1 MSGRHASAAQGEPTP
16 SALILSGGGA
26 RAAYQVGS
34 LRAIAHILG
43 RHKRSP
49 FPIICGTSAGAI
61 NAAMLAVHADDFRR
75 GVARL
80 LRLWRK
86 LRIADVY
93 LSDMPSL
100 SRLGLRWL
108 ASVATGRKA
117 PANAMSMLD
126 NSPLRALLAREVDFA
141 QIGRHAKTGDLT
153 ALTINATSYRSGQ
166 SVTFV
171 EGNGGA
177 RTWTRVRRHAEITT
191 IGVDHLMASIAIPFI
206 FPATRI
212 GGDYFMDG
220 SVRQIAPLAPA
231 LHLGARRLFVLAVGH
246 FFGGSSRAPKD
257 SPAYPSFAQTASH
270 ALSSIFLDNLAADIE
285 RLVAVNRLIDLMSR
299 EEALSAGADVGHV
312 DALLMA
318 PSIDIGARALDYA
331 TLLPAGVRTLL
342 RGLGALQESGSTL
355 MSYLLF
361 DRHFCRLLIRQGYA
375 DAMSRKHEIDAFLSG
390 DHVSNVVLPSHL
402 LQ

>member
-1 MSGRHASAAQGEPTP
+1 MNDRLASQPHGEPTP

-34 LRAIAHILG
+34 LRAIAHIVG
-43 RHKRSP
+43 RGKRSP
-49 FPIICGTSAGAI
+49 FPVICGTSAGAI

-86 LRIADVY
+86 LSISDVY

-108 ASVATGRKA
+108 ASVATGRK
-117 PANAMSMLD
+117 PSSNALSMLD
-126 NSPLRALLAREVDFA
+126 NSPLRKLIEREVDFDGIA
-141 QIGRHAKTGDLT
+141 RRTREGDLS
-153 ALTINATSYRSGQ
+153 ALTINATSYRTGQ
-166 SVTFV
+166 SVTFIQGRGTEQAWV
-171 EGNGGA
+171 
-177 RTWTRVRRHAEITT
+177 RVRRHAELTT

-206 FPATRI
+206 FPAARI
-212 GGDYFMDG
+212 GDDYYMDG

-231 LHLGARRLFVLAVGH
+231 LHLGARRLFVLAVGQ
-246 FFGGSSRAPKD
+246 FFGGTAKPTQHL
-257 SPAYPSFAQTASH
+257 PAYPSFAQTASH
-270 ALSSIFLDNLAADIE
+270 ALSSVFLDNLAADLE
-285 RLVAVNRLIDLMSR
+285 RLAAVNRLIDQMSR
-299 EEALSAGADVGHV
+299 ETALAAGADVGHV

-331 TLLPAGVRTLL
+331 PLLPAGVRTLL
-342 RGLGALQESGSTL
+342 RGLGAMQESGSTL

-361 DRHFCRLLIRQGYA
+361 DRHFCRLLIRQGFA
-375 DAMSRKHEIDAFLSG
+375 DAMARRDDIDAFLQG
-390 DHVSNVVLPSHL
+390 GRVGNIVLPMHH
-402 LQ
+402 

>member
-1 MSGRHASAAQGEPTP
+1 MNARAPDPEASAPA
-16 SALILSGGGA
+16 ALILSGGGA

-34 LRAIAHILG
+34 LRAVAHIAG
-43 RHKRSP
+43 RRRHTP

-61 NAAMLAVHADDFRR
+61 NAAMLAAHADDFRR

-93 LSDMPSL
+93 MSDMPSL

-108 ASVATGRKA
+108 ASIATGRKP

-126 NSPLRALLAREVDFA
+126 NSPLRALLQREVDFA
-141 QIGRHAKTGDLT
+141 KIRDRAREGSLI

-166 SVTFV
+166 SVTFI

-177 RTWTRVRRHAEITT
+177 RTWVRVRRRAELAS

-206 FPATRI
+206 FPAARI
-212 GGDYFMDG
+212 GDDYFMDG

-231 LHLGARRLFVLAVGH
+231 LHLGAQRLLVLAVGH
-246 FFGGSSRAPKD
+246 FFGGSNKVPHEM
-257 SPAYPSFAQTASH
+257 PAYPSFAQTASH
-270 ALSSIFLDNLAADIE
+270 ALSSIFLDNLAADLE
-285 RLVAVNRLIDLMSR
+285 RLVAVNRLINLTSR
-299 EEALSAGADVGHV
+299 EQALGAGADVGHV
-312 DALLMA
+312 DALLLA
-318 PSIDIGARALDYA
+318 PSIDIGERALDYA
-331 TLLPAGVRTLL
+331 PLLPTGVRTLL
-342 RGLGALQESGSTL
+342 RGLGAMQQSGSTL

-361 DRHFCRLLIRQGYA
+361 DRQFCRLLIRQGYA
-375 DAMSRKHEIDAFLSG
+375 DAMARRAEIAEFLEG
-390 DHVSNVVLPSHL
+390 RRIPNLALPSHL

>member
-1 MSGRHASAAQGEPTP
+1 MNDARGAHRGGGEPTP

-34 LRAIAHILG
+34 LRAIAHIVG

-49 FPIICGTSAGAI
+49 FPVICGTSAGAI

-108 ASVATGRKA
+108 AAVATGRKA

-126 NSPLRALLAREVDFA
+126 NSPLRKLIEREIDFSRIA
-141 QIGRHAKTGDLT
+141 QRTRDGDLT
-153 ALTINATSYRSGQ
+153 ALTINATSYRNGQ
-166 SVTFV
+166 SVTFIQ
-171 EGNGGA
+171 GA
-177 RTWTRVRRHAEITT
+177 GHEQRWVRVRRHAELTA

-206 FPATRI
+206 FPAARI
-212 GGDYFMDG
+212 GDDYFMDG

-231 LHLGARRLFVLAVGH
+231 LHLGARRLFVLAVGQ
-246 FFGGSSRAPKD
+246 FFGGMTQPTAQL
-257 SPAYPSFAQTASH
+257 PAYPSFAQTASH
-270 ALSSIFLDNLAADIE
+270 ALSSVFLDNLAADLE
-285 RLVAVNRLIDLMSR
+285 RLVAVNRLIDCMSR
-299 EEALSAGADVGHV
+299 DTALKAGADVGHV
-312 DALLMA
+312 DALLMT

-331 TLLPAGVRTLL
+331 PLLPAGVRTLL
-342 RGLGALQESGSTL
+342 RGLGAMQESGSTL

-361 DRHFCRLLIRQGYA
+361 DRHFCRLLIRQGFA
-375 DAMSRKHEIDAFLSG
+375 DAMARRDDIDAFLAG
-390 DHVSNVVLPSHL
+390 GHVGNIVLPVHT
-402 LQ
+402 

>member
-1 MSGRHASAAQGEPTP
+1 MSDWRVEPMQ

-34 LRAIAHILG
+34 LRAIAHVLG
-43 RHKRSP
+43 RGQRLP

-86 LRIADVY
+86 LRISDVY

-108 ASVATGRKA
+108 AAVATGRR
-117 PANAMSMLD
+117 PPTNAMSMLD
-126 NSPLRALLAREVDFA
+126 NSPLRTLIERELDFA
-141 QIGRHAKTGDLT
+141 AIAQRTRDGDLV
-153 ALTINATSYRSGQ
+153 ALTINATSYRNGQ

-171 EGNGGA
+171 QGA
-177 RTWTRVRRHAEITT
+177 ADEQPWVRVRRHAQMAT

-206 FPATRI
+206 FPAARI
-212 GGDYFMDG
+212 GDDYYMDG

-231 LHLGARRLFVLAVGH
+231 LHLGARRLFVLAVGQ
-246 FFGGSSRAPKD
+246 FFGGTARPTPEA
-257 SPAYPSFAQTASH
+257 PAYPSFAQTASH
-270 ALSSIFLDNLAADIE
+270 ALSSVFLDNLAADLE
-285 RLVAVNRLIDLMSR
+285 RLAAVNRLIDCMPR
-299 EEALSAGADVGHV
+299 ATALAAGADVGHV
-312 DALLMA
+312 DVLLMA
-318 PSIDIGARALDYA
+318 PTIDIGARALEYA
-331 TLLPAGVRTLL
+331 PLLPAGVRTLL
-342 RGLGALQESGSTL
+342 RGLGAMRESGSTL

-361 DRHFCRLLIRQGYA
+361 DKHFCR
-375 DAMSRKHEIDAFLSG
+375 
-390 DHVSNVVLPSHL
+390 
-402 LQ
+402 